1 MPGGAG
7 VRSTS
12 EASRGG
18 EALSAPPTGRGSPP
32 VRSTA
37 GRRAARGLPIVR
49 KNTVRLPADVAHRIR
64 AGHPWV
70 YREALGPR
78 PLIAE
83 PGTAIDCV
91 DEDGEFVGRGL
102 YDGDSAIALRV
113 FVRKP
118 DIAIDGRLIRE
129 RVRAAIGLR
138 RKLIDLTKL
147 ESARLI
153 NAESDGLPGI
163 VAERYADYLVVQL
176 FTGAVLG
183 LRDALHGALEAE
195 LGCKAIYEQR
205 RFKSLGGEAPRQ
217 AAAEL
222 VRGAAAPVELEVKE
236 DDLTFVVDVTAPL
249 STGLFADLREGRRAV
264 RQWAAGRR
272 VLNLFSYTG
281 AISVYAQAGGA
292 TEVCA
297 VDVAAKAHARARRN
311 FAASGFDPEKPEHIV
326 GDAFKVLA
334 RFVER
339 GRSFDMV
346 VLDPPAFA
354 SAAARGGKPWSAVRD
369 FAELVAA
376 SLEVLAPG
384 GLLIAASS
392 THKMSAADFELALAD
407 GAMIAGT
414 RLQIVDRRSLPPDFP
429 TVPGFPEASYLKFV
443 VAVRG

>member
-1 MPGGAG
+1 M
-7 VRSTS
+7 
-12 EASRGG
+12 
-18 EALSAPPTGRGSPP
+18 
-32 VRSTA
+32 
-37 GRRAARGLPIVR
+37 PIVR
-49 KNTVRLPADVAHRIR
+49 RNTVRLPADVAHRVR

-83 PGTAIDCV
+83 PGTTIDCV

-113 FVRKP
+113 FARSP
-118 DIAIDGRLIRE
+118 DVAIDGRLVRD

-138 RKLIDLTKL
+138 KKLIDLGKL
-147 ESARLI
+147 GAVRLV

-163 VAERYADYLVVQL
+163 VVDRYGDYLVIQL
-176 FTGAVLG
+176 FTQAVFG
-183 LRDALHGALEAE
+183 LRGDLHDALDAE
-195 LGCKAIYEQR
+195 LSPKAIYEQR
-205 RFKSLGGEAPRQ
+205 RFKSLAGEAPRQ
-217 AAAEL
+217 VAAEL
-222 VRGAAAPVELEVKE
+222 VRGSAAPVELEVVE

-264 RQWAAGRR
+264 RHWASGRR

-281 AISVYAQAGGA
+281 AISVYAHAGGA
-292 TEVCA
+292 AEVVA

-339 GRSFDMV
+339 NRTFDMV
-346 VLDPPAFA
+346 ILDPPAFA
-354 SAAARGGKPWSAVRD
+354 SAAARGGKTWSAVRD
-369 FAELVAA
+369 FSELVTA
-376 SLEVLAPG
+376 SLEVLVPG

-392 THKMSAADFELALAD
+392 THKMSPGELEQALAE
-407 GAMIAGT
+407 GAMRART

-429 TVPGFPEASYLKFV
+429 SVPGFPEASYLKFAV
-443 VAVRG
+443 CVRG

>member
-1 MPGGAG
+1 M
-7 VRSTS
+7 
-12 EASRGG
+12 
-18 EALSAPPTGRGSPP
+18 
-32 VRSTA
+32 
-37 GRRAARGLPIVR
+37 PIVR
-49 KNTVRLPADVAHRIR
+49 KNTVRLPGDVAHRVR

-70 YREALGPR
+70 YREAIGPR
-78 PLIAE
+78 ALFAE
-83 PGTAIDCV
+83 PGTPIDCV

-113 FVRKP
+113 FSRNP
-118 DIAIDGRLIRE
+118 DVAIDGKLIRD
-129 RVRAAIGLR
+129 RVRAAVGLR
-138 RKLIDLTKL
+138 RNLIDLTKL
-147 ESARLI
+147 GSVRMV

-163 VAERYADYLVVQL
+163 VVERYADYLVVQL

-183 LRDALHGALEAE
+183 LCEELYDALEAE
-195 LGCKAIYEQR
+195 LGPKAIYEQR
-205 RFKSLGGEAPRQ
+205 RFKSLAGDAPRQ
-217 AAAEL
+217 VAADL
-222 VRGAAAPVELEVKE
+222 VRGAPAPVELEVKE

-292 TEVCA
+292 AEVCA

-311 FAASGFDPEKPEHIV
+311 FAASGFDPERPEHIV

-339 GRSFDMV
+339 HRTFDMV

-354 SAAARGGKPWSAVRD
+354 SAAARGGKTWSAVRD
-369 FAELVAA
+369 FSELVSA
-376 SLEVLAPG
+376 SLEVLVPG
-384 GLLIAASS
+384 GLLVAASS
-392 THKMSAADFELALAD
+392 THKMTGLELELALAD
-407 GAMIAGT
+407 GAMHAGT
-414 RLQIVDRRSLPPDFP
+414 RLQIIDRRALPSDFP
-429 TVPGFPEASYLKFV
+429 TVPGFPEANYLKFV

>member
-1 MPGGAG
+1 M
-7 VRSTS
+7 
-12 EASRGG
+12 ASSR
-18 EALSAPPTGRGSPP
+18 RP
-32 VRSTA
+32 VR
-37 GRRAARGLPIVR
+37 RPARGLPIVR
-49 KNTVRLPADVAHRIR
+49 KNTVRLPGDVAHRIR
-64 AGHPWV
+64 TGHPWV

-78 PLIAE
+78 PLIVE
-83 PGTAIDCV
+83 PGTPIDCV
-91 DEDGEFVGRGL
+91 DDAGEFVGRGL
-102 YDGDSAIALRV
+102 YDSDSAIALRV
-113 FVRKP
+113 FVRAP
-118 DIAIDGRLIRE
+118 DVAIDDGLIHE
-129 RVRAAIGLR
+129 RVRAAIALR
-138 RKLIDLTKL
+138 KRLLDLDKLG
-147 ESARLI
+147 AVRLV

-163 VAERYADYLVVQL
+163 VVERYTDYLVVQL

-183 LRDALHGALEAE
+183 LRDGLYDALEAE
-195 LGCKAIYEQR
+195 LAPKAIYEQR

-236 DDLTFVVDVTAPL
+236 DDLAFVVDVTAPL

-292 TEVCA
+292 AEVCA

-339 GRSFDMV
+339 KRTFDMV

-354 SAAARGGKPWSAVRD
+354 SAAARGGKAWSAVRD
-369 FAELVAA
+369 FAELVTA
-376 SLEVLAPG
+376 SLDVLVPG
-384 GLLIAASS
+384 GLIVAASS
-392 THKMSAADFELALAD
+392 THKMSALEFELALAE
-407 GAMIAGT
+407 GAMNAGT
-414 RLQIVDRRSLPPDFP
+414 RLQIIDRRSLPPDFP
-429 TVPGFPEASYLKFV
+429 AVPGFPEASYLKFA